1 MQMKTIAMMAAVGCA
16 VTLLT
21 GCGVPQEEHDAK
33 IAELNTAWQEI
44 ESLKGKNTDL
54 DSLLNAEKAKLRT
67 ARIELDDAAERIT
80 ASKTK
85 QAETAS
91 ALASEKSKVSGL
103 ESDVSSAKAAT
114 MRAQEAA
121 SEVEA
126 ELAKLQKE
134 HQKLQGRFDQFEKN
148 MRALDSAQAG
158 RSAPKAAPKASGP
171 AKSDAETAMDLLNQ
185 MSIQ

>member
-44 ESLKGKNTDL
+44 ESQKGKNTDL
-54 DSLLNAEKAKLRT
+54 ESLLNAEKAKLRT
-67 ARIELDDAAERIT
+67 TRIELDDAAERIA
-80 ASKTK
+80 ASQTK
-85 QAETAS
+85 QAETAT
-91 ALASEKSKVSGL
+91 ALATEKAKISKLESGL
-103 ESDVSSAKAAT
+103 SSAKAAT

-121 SEVEA
+121 TETEDA
-126 ELAKLQKE
+126 LAKLQE
-134 HQKLQGRFDQFEKN
+134 DYQKLQGRFDQFEKN
-148 MRALDSAQAG
+148 MRALDGAQSVGA
-158 RSAPKAAPKASGP
+158 APKAAPKASGP
-171 AKSDAETAMDLLNQ
+171 AKSDSEAAMDLLNQ

>member
-16 VTLLT
+16 VTILT

-33 IAELNTAWQEI
+33 IGELNTAWQEI

-54 DSLLNAEKAKLRT
+54 ESLLNAEKAKLQT
-67 ARIELDDAAERIT
+67 TRIELDDAAERIA

-91 ALASEKSKVSGL
+91 ALATEKAKIPEL
-103 ESDVSSAKAAT
+103 ESKLSSEKAAT
-114 MRAQEAA
+114 IRAQEAA
-121 SEVEA
+121 TEA
-126 ELAKLQKE
+126 EDALAKLQE
-134 HQKLQGRFDQFEKN
+134 DYQKLQGRFDQFEKN
-148 MRALDSAQAG
+148 MKVLNATQSAG
-158 RSAPKAAPKASGP
+158 SAPKASSSANPE
-171 AKSDAETAMDLLNQ
+171 DATALDLLNQ